1 MKKIWREVYMWVIT
15 IDATSVGLV
24 LFLLALAMFVVAAG
38 APEAGGT
45 SVR

>member
-1 MKKIWREVYMWVIT
+1 MKKMMRDVYLWAAT
-15 IDATSVGLV
+15 INSSNAGLV
-24 LFLLALAMFVVAAG
+24 AFLFALAMFVVAAG

>member
-1 MKKIWREVYMWVIT
+1 MKKIWHNVVLWVVT
-15 IDATSVGLV
+15 IDATSVALV